1 MAERWPVILTQVI
14 DGVFR
19 DNHASAI
26 SAGDEPSQDFQ
37 EREAEGKKI
46 IEGLSRLKYEMGRDR
61 ELP

>member
-1 MAERWPVILTQVI
+1 MILTQVI

-19 DNHASAI
+19 DNHASAV